1 MANMAM
7 ALIKNR
13 RIRTTL
19 AKAKALRPFI
29 EKVIT
34 LAKKAHATDDKLKK
48 QHFHSLAL
56 SRVRDLGSVN
66 RLFNDLVEDFTNRAG
81 GYTRIY
87 KLVPRRGDAAD
98 MAIIELIAA
107 DDEGYGKRKA
117 KSKKSAKAESPA
129 DETSDAAESST
140 EDTYQ
145 RIPLIPNLQL
155 KNPRLAKATVL
166 KIRKLHLTLKI
177 VQTPLSL
184 KIQTRPS
191 PRKLLHLRKTIA
203 PKSNSILFLCSPPVL
218 NLNWIYFICTCGSL
232 VF

>member
-1 MANMAM
+1 MRHAKHSNQLGRKKEHRIALMANMAM

-87 KLVPRRGDAAD
+87 KLVPVGDAAD

-107 DDEGYGKRKA
+107 DDEGYGN
-117 KSKKSAKAESPA
+117 E
-129 DETSDAAESST
+129 
-140 EDTYQ
+140 
-145 RIPLIPNLQL
+145 
-155 KNPRLAKATVL
+155 
-166 KIRKLHLTLKI
+166 
-177 VQTPLSL
+177 
-184 KIQTRPS
+184 RPS
-191 PRKLLHLRKTIA
+191 P
-203 PKSNSILFLCSPPVL
+203 KSLQSRISR
-218 NLNWIYFICTCGSL
+218 
-232 VF
+232 

>member
-1 MANMAM
+1 MRHAKHSNQLGRKKEHRIALMANMAM

-129 DETSDAAESST
+129 DETSDAAESSP
-140 EDTYQ
+140 EDT
-145 RIPLIPNLQL
+145 
-155 KNPRLAKATVL
+155 V
-166 KIRKLHLTLKI
+166 
-177 VQTPLSL
+177 SED
-184 KIQTRPS
+184 
-191 PRKLLHLRKTIA
+191 
-203 PKSNSILFLCSPPVL
+203 
-218 NLNWIYFICTCGSL
+218 
-232 VF
+232 